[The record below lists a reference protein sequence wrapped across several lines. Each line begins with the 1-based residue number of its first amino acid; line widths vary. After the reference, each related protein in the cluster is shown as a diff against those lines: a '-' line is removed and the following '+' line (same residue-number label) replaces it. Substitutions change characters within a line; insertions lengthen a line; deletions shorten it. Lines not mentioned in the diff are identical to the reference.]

1 MSAQCSALVVWC
13 ISALVWCMYGV
24 YGVTEIKIGV
34 VLISDRNIVYGYHR
48 VAPAIDMAVER
59 VNNDILNSS
68 YRLVTVM
75 RSYGPECDG
84 SEAPGRV
91 TCLYLFIYYNAQW
104 CTLYSIPSKSVCPS
118 SRDSGIKVNLKYIS
132 L

>member
-1 MSAQCSALVVWC
+1 MSAKCSALLVWC
-13 ISALVWCMYGV
+13 ISTLAWCTF
-24 YGVTEIKIGV
+24 GVTEIKIGV

-84 SEAPGRV
+84 SEAPG
-91 TCLYLFIYYNAQW
+91 
-104 CTLYSIPSKSVCPS
+104 
-118 SRDSGIKVNLKYIS
+118 
-132 L
+132 